1 MICIKIKMEGGLS
14 GSKTRTYSRYSTDA
28 ALLLGRLIR
37 LGRKERKM
45 TAQEVAER
53 AGISRGTV
61 QRIEAGNLKC
71 EIGLIFEVAVIVGV
85 NLFDSDISA
94 LGRSIESTSDK
105 IALLPKS
112 IRKKQKAVDDDF

>member
-1 MICIKIKMEGGLS
+1 MSKSKI
-14 GSKTRTYSRYSTDA
+14 RTYSRYSTEA

-45 TAQEVAER
+45 TVQEIAER

-71 EIGLIFEVAVIVGV
+71 EIGLIFEVATIVGV
-85 NLFDSDISA
+85 
-94 LGRSIESTSDK
+94 
-105 IALLPKS
+105 P
-112 IRKKQKAVDDDF
+112 V